1 MMKSK
6 DELLNEK
13 MKNREES
20 IDRQKQFSGEIMR
33 NSLSNDD
40 KKKILSLEKEILFWR
55 NKFSENQ
62 NEYKQEMNVL
72 KNTIAELENVLTE
85 NADSQQRP
93 HHEFLPGPNRVYT
106 EYSEGPRFDGQ
117 DQFIS
122 SPIFERN
129 QLLELENQKL

>member
-55 NKFSENQ
+55 NKFSEN
-62 NEYKQEMNVL
+62 
-72 KNTIAELENVLTE
+72 
-85 NADSQQRP
+85 
-93 HHEFLPGPNRVYT
+93 
-106 EYSEGPRFDGQ
+106 
-117 DQFIS
+117 
-122 SPIFERN
+122 
-129 QLLELENQKL
+129 